1 MQENLF
7 KRAKRIRKKGE
18 NWQHAIQRA
27 KKQNKLQSGGGWPQL
42 DETQSGGGWGDEFF
56 WKWGGAVPDDS

>member
-18 NWQHAIQRA
+18 NWQDAIQRA
-27 KKQNKLQSGGGWPQL
+27 KKQNKLQSGGG
-42 DETQSGGGWGDEFF
+42 
-56 WKWGGAVPDDS
+56 